1 MRRGIAQTV
10 EGNHLSMI
18 GTTGLHHL
26 RIDCI
31 VGIYPHEREETQTVF
46 LDIELDYDFARAALS
61 DAIPDAVDYDHV
73 VASVTGLI
81 QSRRFQLIETM
92 AEETAAMLLAGLT
105 QVEVVRIE
113 IRKPAAVPS
122 AANSFVRVER
132 TRR

>member
-1 MRRGIAQTV
+1 
-10 EGNHLSMI
+10 MI

-31 VGIYPHEREETQTVF
+31 VGIYPHEREQTQPVF
-46 LDIELDYDFARAALS
+46 LDIELDYDFARAAAS

-92 AEETAAMLLAGLT
+92 AEETAAMLLAGLP
-105 QVEVVRIE
+105 QVDVVRLE
-113 IRKPAAVPS
+113 IRKPDAVPA

-132 TRR
+132 ARR